1 MEEWNNEK
9 FGERLRTLRLS
20 RQLSMMAFGE
30 AIGTS
35 ASRIKDWEQ
44 GNNAPS
50 ITWLAKIAARFN
62 VTTDALILG
71 TEPLQLQ
78 PSNDELFI
86 EYEKMRERLHEQLL
100 ARPKEYD
107 EQMESYER
115 TKQLYRGQRGRR
127 QLEYELVKL
136 IAQLP
141 NRDIYELYELTKVKA
156 SYQLKK

>member
-1 MEEWNNEK
+1 MEEWSKEK
-9 FGERLRTLRLS
+9 FGERLRMLRMS

-50 ITWLAKIAARFN
+50 ITWLAKIADRFN

-78 PSNDELFI
+78 PSNDELLI
-86 EYEKMRERLHEQLL
+86 EYEKMRERLCDQLVE
-100 ARPKEYD
+100 RPKEYR
-107 EQMESYER
+107 EQMELYER
-115 TKQLYRGQRGRR
+115 TKQFYRGQRGRR

-136 IAQLP
+136 VAQLP
-141 NRDIYELYELTKVKA
+141 NRDVYELYELTKVKA
-156 SYQLKK
+156 SYHFKK

>member
-1 MEEWNNEK
+1 M
-9 FGERLRTLRLS
+9 
-20 RQLSMMAFGE
+20 
-30 AIGTS
+30 
-35 ASRIKDWEQ
+35 
-44 GNNAPS
+44 
-50 ITWLAKIAARFN
+50 
-62 VTTDALILG
+62 TTDALILG